1 VVFLSEGLTHI
12 VRKCAEAY
20 SPSERLSF
28 GKEMFV
34 VDRSR
39 PEFCGGSFRPPARV
53 CSVDG

>member
-20 SPSERLSF
+20 NPSERLSF
-28 GKEMFV
+28 CKEMFV

-39 PEFCGGSFRPPARV
+39 PEFCDGSFRPPARV
-53 CSVDG
+53 CSVDE